1 MTQNDSLDKYV
12 DLAVDLDQW
21 GVDQAIEQ
29 FKPYIPALESVAN
42 ADRKSVV

>member
-29 FKPYIPALESVAN
+29 FKPYIPLLKVCPRGFQSW
-42 ADRKSVV
+42 K